1 MKRFHI
7 LFAVCIAAIRAFAV
21 VATPELVWRQLPD
34 GTWCEVYIRGDEH
47 YHYLTTLDGEKIA
60 GTTVG
65 TLSMP
70 SEHLRAPQ
78 YTKLTSFVPSSG
90 TVRIPVILLN
100 FADVAFSI
108 DDPLLSLTTY
118 STRKAVAIP
127 MPPARCTNIIMHL
140 LMGLSI

>member
-21 VATPELVWRQLPD
+21 VATPEPVWRQLPD
-34 GTWCEVYIRGDEH
+34 GTWSEVYIRGDEH

-108 DDPLLSLTTY
+108 DDP
-118 STRKAVAIP
+118 VAKFDDLFNKKGGSNP
-127 MPPARCTNIIMHL
+127 NATGSVH
-140 LMGLSI
+140 